1 MARAEQTYADSMM
14 VATNEY
20 LTSVREC
27 MTVLP
32 AALLHYDTDDFEDLA
47 ERVSERESAAD
58 EDLRELRRLCGRA
71 GPHHPSVYLRTD
83 DLMELYAL
91 VDAVPNAAERFIR
104 ELAATRP
111 ALSDAVSDELAQM
124 AALAV
129 RATKVLTEV
138 IERYVGTLLESG
150 PRGDPTREI
159 DKIADL
165 ESRGD
170 AATYGVLERAFADG
184 PSAEALLVRDV
195 ARSLDATLDAAEDVA
210 DHLLFMHGDAH

>member
-1 MARAEQTYADSMM
+1 MASTAQTFEDSMT
-14 VATNEY
+14 VTTAEY
-20 LTSVREC
+20 LAAVREC
-27 MTVLP
+27 LAVLP
-32 AALLHYDTDDFEDLA
+32 AAVLRYDTDAFADLT
-47 ERVSERESAAD
+47 ERISERESRAD
-58 EDLRELRRLCGRA
+58 DSLRDLRRLCGKA

-83 DLMELYAL
+83 DVMELYAL
-91 VDAVPNAAERFIR
+91 VDDVPNAAERFVR

-111 ALSDAVSDELAQM
+111 TLSESVADELAQM
-124 AALAV
+124 AALAT
-129 RATKVLTEV
+129 RATTALTEV

-159 DKIADL
+159 DLIADL

-170 AATYGVLERAFADG
+170 AAKYAVIERAFVDG

-195 ARSLDATLDAAEDVA
+195 ARSLDATLDAAEDAA